1 MRKPL
6 KLAEGGGLRLGVR
19 DELVLLTPRLRR
31 YARALTQGSPAPNE
45 MADELVHAT
54 FMRILDCGL
63 SERKPELLLQ
73 VFSRLT
79 QINREE
85 HARAS
90 GAAADAEAISHG
102 SPKGLFAALGSLRL
116 DEREAL
122 FLVVLEGFNYAQAAR
137 ILHISR
143 GALTIRLGRAR
154 TRLAEALSNDAGS
167 QTPARRVPHLR
178 VVK

>member
-1 MRKPL
+1 MS
-6 KLAEGGGLRLGVR
+6 VR

-31 YARALTQGSPAPNE
+31 YARALTQGSPAPHE

-73 VFSRLT
+73 VFSLLT

-90 GAAADAEAISHG
+90 GSAAASEAEAISHG
-102 SPKGLFAALGSLRL
+102 SAKGLYAALGGLRL

-122 FLVVLEGFNYAQAAR
+122 FLVVLEGFTYAQAAR

-143 GALTIRLGRAR
+143 GALTTRLGRAR
-154 TRLAEALSNDAGS
+154 TRLGEALSNDAGS

>member
-1 MRKPL
+1 MS
-6 KLAEGGGLRLGVR
+6 AR

-31 YARALTQGSPAPNE
+31 YARALTQGSPAPND

-54 FMRILDCGL
+54 FMRILDCDL
-63 SERKPELLLQ
+63 SERKDELLLR
-73 VFSRLT
+73 VFSLLT

-85 HARAS
+85 HS
-90 GAAADAEAISHG
+90 GARGGGAGDAIPNGPAVAHGNHAIEP
-102 SPKGLFAALGSLRL
+102 PKGLFTALAGLRL

-143 GALTIRLGRAR
+143 GVLTTRLGRAR
-154 TRLAEALSNDAGS
+154 ARLAEAQGNDMGT
-167 QTPARRVPHLR
+167 QTPARRVAHLR

>member
-1 MRKPL
+1 MS
-6 KLAEGGGLRLGVR
+6 VR

-45 MADELVHAT
+45 MADELVHAA

-73 VFSRLT
+73 VFSLLT

-90 GAAADAEAISHG
+90 GNATGGNAADSEAISHG
-102 SPKGLFAALGSLRL
+102 SQKGLFAALGGLRL

-143 GALTIRLGRAR
+143 GALTTRLGRAR
-154 TRLAEALSNDAGS
+154 ARLAEALSNDAGS
-167 QTPARRVPHLR
+167 QTATRRVPHLR